1 MSYTAKEAL
10 FGELK
15 RVYKELAF
23 QHEIGNACESLEIDV
38 LGILQKHRGN
48 LWVAAAELV
57 EKIKLV
63 ETHGFYQGMIH
74 EVREVAT
81 KLGVPDEERLLYERA
96 LLGLVETFPGS
107 NVFVQSDQAENY
119 RRRG

>member
-1 MSYTAKEAL
+1 MAEKKVL

-15 RVYKELAF
+15 RTYKELAF
-23 QHEIGNACESLEIDV
+23 QREIRNACESLEIDV
-38 LGILQKHRGN
+38 LGILQKHREN

-57 EKIKLV
+57 EKMDLV
-63 ETHGFYQGMIH
+63 KTQGFYQGMIH
-74 EVREVAT
+74 EVREVAM
-81 KLGVPDEERLLYERA
+81 KLGVPDEELLLYERT

-107 NVFVQSDQAENY
+107 NVFIQSDQVENY

>member
-1 MSYTAKEAL
+1 MSYIAKEVL

-15 RVYKELAF
+15 RVYEELAF
-23 QHEIGNACESLEIDV
+23 QREIGNARESWEIDV
-38 LGILQKHRGN
+38 LGILQKHREN

-57 EKIKLV
+57 EKMELV
-63 ETHGFYQGMIH
+63 KTQGFYQGMIH

-107 NVFVQSDQAENY
+107 NIFVQSDQVENY